1 MSAKAILTTGSALMM
16 SLFASAYADAGGVIL
31 YDNLSSPVTGGDP
44 AALFPVGLGQLF
56 ASFSNPS
63 GARTLTELELNLSAT
78 NPSDGDTFTVSVW
91 SDKNTAPNSLLWHT
105 TASNSI
111 LSTTPTVEDFSTD
124 VGLNANS
131 RYWVGVASID
141 GSAILSSAT
150 IFTGVG
156 VANEF
161 YINSNGEVPNNPNG
175 PYVMRVVA
183 TPEPTTWALML
194 LGFAGLGFAGYRKA
208 KRGAAVLSAD

>member
-1 MSAKAILTTGSALMM
+1 M
-16 SLFASAYADAGGVIL
+16 
-31 YDNLSSPVTGGDP
+31 
-44 AALFPVGLGQLF
+44 
-56 ASFSNPS
+56 
-63 GARTLTELELNLSAT
+63 
-78 NPSDGDTFTVSVW
+78 
-91 SDKNTAPNSLLWHT
+91 
-105 TASNSI
+105 

-124 VGLNANS
+124 VGLNADF
-131 RYWVGVASID
+131 RYSVGVASID

-156 VANEF
+156 VTNEF
-161 YINSNGEVPNNPNG
+161 YINSNGEVPNSPNG